1 MINKKHKLT
10 KKANP
15 NPQNPFF
22 ARALWAEK
30 GGYKVRT
37 APSSF
42 GRVGAQKEG
51 VSLKGEPWFLL

>member
-1 MINKKHKLT
+1 MINKKHKPT
-10 KKANP
+10 KKAKS

-42 GRVGAQKEG
+42 GRVGA
-51 VSLKGEPWFLL
+51 